1 MIEVSAHLGLPPVPT
16 YAATVLWNYRRIGH
30 DNEPLQKSNIQ
41 TLLSFTG
48 SPEEAGFFGT
58 VLSIEECGA
67 PLIPTMLLAI
77 EAVRKQDTDQL
88 IACLQRATLTLA
100 DMTSILPRMYR
111 DCSQSFFYHK
121 LRPFLDGTKSLA
133 SVGLPEG
140 VFFEE
145 YNGGR
150 YRKYCGPS
158 NAQSSLFVFVD
169 IVLGVEHDGED
180 CGQESPGQQSAKS
193 AFLKVVDP

>member
-30 DNEPLQKSNIQ
+30 GNEPLQKSNIQ

-88 IACLQRATLTLA
+88 IACLQRVTLTLA

-180 CGQESPGQQSAKS
+180 CGQESLGQQSAKS
-193 AFLKVVDP
+193 AFLKVIDP